1 MTYLDRYRGIY
12 VIRTSLDNKTMS
24 DEEVVSSYK
33 SLWNIER
40 VFRGFNTDLPIRPI
54 RHETEEGVRCHVF
67 LRMLSY
73 YVSFHMAN
81 SLAAMLFK
89 DDDQEGT
96 KALQDS
102 PVSPAKR
109 SYGAIVKARS
119 KHTLSRDKV
128 RSFQS
133 LIDDLATVVANRI
146 TPKDTDLDSFVVITK
161 PTPIQQRAFELLQVE
176 SKLGYM

>member
-1 MTYLDRYRGIY
+1 MQLCY
-12 VIRTSLDNKTMS
+12 SN
-24 DEEVVSSYK
+24 
-33 SLWNIER
+33 
-40 VFRGFNTDLPIRPI
+40 
-54 RHETEEGVRCHVF
+54 
-67 LRMLSY
+67 
-73 YVSFHMAN
+73 
-81 SLAAMLFK
+81 
-89 DDDQEGT
+89 DDDQESA

-109 SYGAIVKARS
+109 SYGAIAKARS

-128 RSFQS
+128 HSFQS
-133 LIDDLATVVANRI
+133 LIDDFETVVANRI